1 VLDGLTI
8 TDGNT
13 MGDGGGICGNGT
25 DATITNCV
33 ITNNHA
39 DGYGGG
45 VSNCNGTITKCTISD
60 NSANYGGGIYGG
72 SLTIIDC
79 IFIGNVSQSSGGAWD
94 SPSNSRLINCLF
106 SGNRTGGAGGA
117 IFCPCTSIEMINC
130 TVTGNVAEG
139 EGFYRGGGICGDDD
153 TDMFLTNCIFWG
165 NRDFDGM
172 IETSQIWQDYV
183 SQTRVNHCCVQG
195 WTGILGGSDN
205 HGNNP
210 RFVDPDGA
218 DNIAGTLDD
227 NLRLQA
233 NSYCVNAG
241 DNDAVPPSVLTDL
254 DGNQRIFDGVVD
266 QGAYENA
273 STEPPQIA
281 HWKLDE
287 SGGDIAEDSAWNHDG
302 KLQGDLI
309 WRPQCGRIAGA
320 LEFDGQGDYVN
331 CGNDSNFNITGA
343 ITLAAWI
350 KTESSSGKKTILAK
364 HDDAWRIRIQ
374 NGNFEMVLPG
384 LSSEQWFTVSGSA
397 VNDNRWHH
405 VLGVYD
411 GHSIASVYID
421 GSLDDSREAAGS
433 LNTNDE
439 DVCIGRNSLLPERDF
454 VGRIDDVQVYDYALT
469 DDEIADLAH
478 TPTIYHVDAA
488 ATGEKN
494 GFCWSDAFV
503 VLQSALAAAESGD
516 QIWMAAGS
524 YLPDYDLNTG
534 SHTGDRHASFRL
546 QNDIVI
552 QGGYAGYGAADP
564 YERDIKKYET
574 ILSGDLMGNDTP
586 GLSPENLLTDSSR
599 SDNSWTVILASGVN
613 RSTVLDGC
621 TVYGGQADIKYSD
634 EGYGGGI
641 YMEWGNPTLKN
652 CTFHANAAADSG
664 GGILNDCGL
673 PLLINCCFEGNY
685 CGWSGGGLC
694 NNSGSPTLQGCRF
707 ENNYAGTGAGLYN
720 LTSSVLT
727 LDRCTF
733 NSNVTT
739 YRGGGIMIYEYGG
752 QTILNNC
759 LLTGNQAPEG
769 GAIGCDA
776 EDIGTLILN
785 NCTIAENEAENTG
798 GGIFSRYGG
807 LAINNCIFWAN
818 ADSTGYTETAQIH
831 VPYPAP
837 NYTCVQGWTG
847 QWPGVGNIDA
857 DPCFVEPGYW
867 DANGLWVEGDY
878 HLLPDSPC
886 IDAGDPD
893 NMAGPDETDLDGNPR
908 VIGGRIDMGACEFFG
923 PLYYVDDDAPNDPG
937 PGDPQ
942 VSDPLENGTA
952 AHPFDTIQEG
962 INVAIEG
969 YTVLVRQGSYSEPGT
984 SNCID
989 FLGKNITL
997 TSEDPTDWDIID
1009 NTVIRSY
1016 VQFSGTEDPNCKFT
1030 GFKIRNLEGAIY
1042 GNHTHATISHC
1053 NISGNGPC
1061 GATVIKDCDG
1071 IISNCLITD
1080 NTTFFYCG
1088 VYPVVFGCNGLIKN
1102 CTIANNESGLSVG
1115 TATIKNC
1122 IIYNNAGSQL
1132 DVGDSETL
1140 NISYCN
1146 LQGGLEG
1153 ITGGGIVNR
1162 GPGNIDTDPRFVRA
1176 GYWEGDPLELIE
1188 GDYHLRSEGWRW
1200 NTEGKSWTYD
1210 YITSRCIDAGNPGS
1224 PLDNELMSVPRDPDN
1239 TWGVNL
1245 RINMG
1250 AYGGTGQAG
1259 MPPYDWSLPADLNND
1274 GIVNYLDFAHQTQDW
1289 QATAPEQPGDQNR
1302 DGVVNKIDLAALAQ
1316 NWLQVTV
1323 WVE

>member
-1 VLDGLTI
+1 MASRTNRIINPLIVVFVLVTTATTLAGKIIYVDHDATGANDGSSWNDAYNYVQNALAKAQADDEIHVAQGIYKPDKGAGVTSGDREATFQLISGVALYGGFPSGGGSWEDRDPNTYESILSGDLTGNDEPVDNPADLLADPNRAENSYQIVTGSGADETAILDGFTVMGGNADGSYPNSRGSGLFQCAGPISNCTI
-8 TDGNT
+8 SGNSAVES
-13 MGDGGGICGNGT
+13 GGGLYACAGP
-25 DATITNCV
+25 
-33 ITNNHA
+33 
-39 DGYGGG
+39 
-45 VSNCNGTITKCTISD
+45 ITKCTISD

-79 IFIGNVSQSSGGAWD
+79 IFIGNVSQTSGGGWD
-94 SPSNSRLINCLF
+94 APSNSRLINCLF

-172 IETSQIWQDYV
+172 IESSQIWQDYV
-183 SQTRVNHCCVQG
+183 SQTHVNHCCVQG
-195 WTGILGGSDN
+195 WTGILGGSHN
-205 HGNNP
+205 HGNYP
-210 RFVDPDGA
+210 RFVDPNGA
-218 DNIAGTLDD
+218 DDIAGTLDD

-302 KLQGDLI
+302 KLQGDPI
-309 WRPQCGRIAGA
+309 WRSQCGRIAGA

-374 NGNFEMVLPG
+374 NGNFELVLPG

-397 VNDNRWHH
+397 VNDNHWHH

-421 GSLDDSREAAGS
+421 GSKDASREATGS

-439 DVCIGRNSLLPERDF
+439 DVCIGRNSLFPERDF

-469 DDEIADLAH
+469 DDEIADLAYP
-478 TPTIYHVDAA
+478 PTIYHVDSA
-488 ATGEKN
+488 ATGEEN

-503 VLQSALAAAESGD
+503 ELQTALAAAESGD

-524 YLPDYDLNTG
+524 HLPDYDLNTG
-534 SHTGDRHASFRL
+534 SHTCDRHASFLL
-546 QNDIVI
+546 QKDIVI

-564 YERDIKKYET
+564 YERDIQKYET
-574 ILSGDLMGNDTP
+574 ILSGDLLGNDTP
-586 GLSPENLLTDSSR
+586 GLIPENLLTDLSR

-613 RSTVLDGC
+613 RSAVLDGC
-621 TVYGGQADIKYSD
+621 TVYGGQADIKYTN
-634 EGYGGGI
+634 EPTGNGGGI
-641 YMEWGNPTLKN
+641 YMERGNPTLRN
-652 CTFHANAAADSG
+652 CTFRANAAADSG
-664 GGILNDCGL
+664 GGFLNDAGL
-673 PLLINCCFEGNY
+673 PLLLNCCFEGNY

-694 NNSGSPTLQGCRF
+694 NLWGSPTLQGCRF

-720 LTSSVLT
+720 LTYYLLT

-739 YRGGGIMIYEYGG
+739 YRGGGIMIYEYEG

-776 EDIGTLILN
+776 EESGTLTLN
-785 NCTIAENEAENTG
+785 NCTIAENEAEKTG
-798 GGIFSRYGG
+798 GGIFSRYRG

-831 VPYPAP
+831 VPSPAP

-847 QWPGVGNIDA
+847 QWPGIGNIGSA
-857 DPCFVEPGYW
+857 PFFVDPI
-867 DANGLWVEGDY
+867 NGDY
-878 HLLPDSPC
+878 HLLTRSPC
-886 IDAGDPD
+886 IDTGDP
-893 NMAGPDETDLDGNPR
+893 NYIAGPNEADLDGKPR
-908 VIGGRIDMGACEFFG
+908 VINGRVDIGAYEYSPPIQTDLRIVPRTINLASSGKWITAFLRLSEGYNVADIDSNSILLKYEIEPDSLRIDEAE
-923 PLYYVDDDAPNDPG
+923 
-937 PGDPQ
+937 Q
-942 VSDPLENGTA
+942 VAIARFNREDVQDILHVGEIELTITGRLTDGTV
-952 AHPFDTIQEG
+952 FEGTDTIK
-962 INVAIEG
+962 
-969 YTVLVRQGSYSEPGT
+969 VL
-984 SNCID
+984 NKA
-989 FLGKNITL
+989 GK
-997 TSEDPTDWDIID
+997 
-1009 NTVIRSY
+1009 
-1016 VQFSGTEDPNCKFT
+1016 
-1030 GFKIRNLEGAIY
+1030 
-1042 GNHTHATISHC
+1042 
-1053 NISGNGPC
+1053 
-1061 GATVIKDCDG
+1061 
-1071 IISNCLITD
+1071 
-1080 NTTFFYCG
+1080 
-1088 VYPVVFGCNGLIKN
+1088 
-1102 CTIANNESGLSVG
+1102 
-1115 TATIKNC
+1115 
-1122 IIYNNAGSQL
+1122 
-1132 DVGDSETL
+1132 
-1140 NISYCN
+1140 
-1146 LQGGLEG
+1146 
-1153 ITGGGIVNR
+1153 
-1162 GPGNIDTDPRFVRA
+1162 
-1176 GYWEGDPLELIE
+1176 
-1188 GDYHLRSEGWRW
+1188 
-1200 NTEGKSWTYD
+1200 
-1210 YITSRCIDAGNPGS
+1210 
-1224 PLDNELMSVPRDPDN
+1224 
-1239 TWGVNL
+1239 
-1245 RINMG
+1245 
-1250 AYGGTGQAG
+1250 
-1259 MPPYDWSLPADLNND
+1259 
-1274 GIVNYLDFAHQTQDW
+1274 
-1289 QATAPEQPGDQNR
+1289 
-1302 DGVVNKIDLAALAQ
+1302 
-1316 NWLQVTV
+1316 
-1323 WVE
+1323 